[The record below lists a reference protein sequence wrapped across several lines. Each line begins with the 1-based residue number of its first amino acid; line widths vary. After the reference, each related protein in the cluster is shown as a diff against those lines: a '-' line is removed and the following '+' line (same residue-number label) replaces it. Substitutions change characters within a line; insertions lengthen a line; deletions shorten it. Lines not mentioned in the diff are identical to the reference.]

1 MQEALRR
8 SEARYRML
16 AAYSGDLT
24 LILDEIGVIR
34 YAAPSVRAELGFQ
47 PEDLLD
53 RTLVSL
59 VHPND
64 GPYTRRQLDK
74 ALQTPG
80 RAPRMTFRLADRHGR
95 WRVFEGLADNMRDRP
110 EANGL
115 VIALR
120 DVTEHM
126 AMQEA
131 LRRTNNVLE
140 GLGQAHVKFLQGV
153 PAPVV
158 FKELLDDMM
167 ALLGCEFGLVAMGP
181 AGPDA
186 RMDLLATINLPE
198 LAGRSAIAVP
208 AALAA
213 TDGAVL
219 QVACDPDGAL
229 RLGDPETAERAL
241 WCLPL
246 RSGGALVGL
255 LGMARAGDE
264 RSEAIADEVAPF
276 LAASANLIVAYQ
288 AGEEKRRMELA
299 LRESQARYRTV
310 VENIDEVIF
319 QADAQGHWTFLN
331 PAWTAIT
338 GHGVEE
344 SLGRPA
350 VAFVGTDRPTTLTS
364 EAAMARLAASAD
376 GRTRDLVPF
385 RVKQGGH
392 RWLEVVARR
401 ALDPHGAFIG
411 VLGTMKDV
419 TESKAA
425 QEDLERAHAELLRLN
440 LVKDEFVSTVSHEL
454 RSPLTAI
461 KNAISILARPQ
472 AGPLTEVQAR
482 YVGVLAEQAGRLNRL
497 VDDLLDLQQLE
508 TGSLSVVLDAGDV
521 RGVAQDA
528 ARGFAPVL
536 EAKRIQLELAI
547 DPAPLWARFDRDRMA
562 QVVINLLANAAKFTP
577 EGGRV
582 TLRAAAHGGAVMLAV
597 LDSGPG
603 IAPDDVA
610 RIFEKF
616 VRLDNG
622 HGGRVEGTGLGL
634 AICKKIVEV
643 GHGGRIWVES
653 TPGAGAAF
661 FVSLPAGEPP
671 ALSADVS

>member
-24 LILDEIGVIR
+24 LILDELGVIR
-34 YAAPSVRAELGFQ
+34 YAAPSVRAELGFL

-64 GPYTRRQLDK
+64 GPYTRRQLDR
-74 ALQTPG
+74 ALQTSG
-80 RAPRMTFRLADRHGR
+80 RAPRMIFRLADRQGR

-110 EANGL
+110 EAEGL

-120 DVTEHM
+120 DVTEHL

-140 GLGQAHVKFLQGV
+140 ALGQAHVKFLQGV
-153 PAPVV
+153 AAPVV
-158 FKELLDDMM
+158 FKELLDDML
-167 ALLGCEFGLVAMGP
+167 ALLGCEFGLVAMGA
-181 AGPDA
+181 AGPSSCLA
-186 RMDLLATINLPE
+186 LLATINLPE
-198 LAGRSAIAVP
+198 LTGRAMITAP
-208 AALAA
+208 NGLAERE
-213 TDGAVL
+213 GAVL
-219 QVACDPDGAL
+219 PVACGPDGVL
-229 RLGDPETAERAL
+229 RAGEPGPAERAL

-246 RSGGALVGL
+246 HSGGEMVGL
-255 LGMARAGDE
+255 LGMARVGAE
-264 RSEAIADEVAPF
+264 RGAPVVEELAPF
-276 LAASANLIVAYQ
+276 LAACANLIVAYQ
-288 AGEEKRRMELA
+288 AGEEKRRMERA
-299 LRESQARYRTV
+299 LHESQAQYRTV
-310 VENIDEVIF
+310 VENVDEVIF
-319 QADAQGHWTFLN
+319 QADAFGCWTFLN

-350 VAFVGTDRPTTLTS
+350 DAFFLSGQPTALTS
-364 EAAMARLAASAD
+364 EDARARLAASDD
-376 GRTRDLVPF
+376 GRTRVLLPVLV
-385 RVKQGGH
+385 KAGGH

-401 ALDPHGAFIG
+401 ALDAQGAFIG

-461 KNAISILARPQ
+461 KNAISILGRPQ
-472 AGPLTEVQAR
+472 AGPLSEVQAR
-482 YVGVLAEQAGRLNRL
+482 YLGVLAEQAGRLNRL

-508 TGSLSVVLDAGDV
+508 TGSLSVVPEAGDV
-521 RGVAQDA
+521 RAVAQEA
-528 ARGFAPVL
+528 ARGFALVL
-536 EAKRIQLELAI
+536 EAKRIRLVLAI
-547 DPAPLWARFDRDRMA
+547 AATPLWARFDRDRLT

-577 EGGRV
+577 EGGQV
-582 TLRAAAHGGAVMLAV
+582 TLSAAAQDGAVTLGV
-597 LDSGPG
+597 LDNGPG
-603 IAPDDVA
+603 IAPDDVG
-610 RIFEKF
+610 RIFDKF
-616 VRLDNG
+616 VRLDGG

-661 FVSLPAGEPP
+661 FVALPASEPP
-671 ALSADVS
+671 AQAG

>member
-24 LILDEIGVIR
+24 LILDPAGVIR

-64 GPYTRRQLDK
+64 GPYTSRQLDK

-95 WRVFEGLADNMRDRP
+95 WRVFEGFADNMHDRP
-110 EANGL
+110 EANGM

-120 DVTEHM
+120 DVTERM

-167 ALLGCEFGLVAMGP
+167 ALIGCEFGLVAMGP
-181 AGPDA
+181 LGPGA

-198 LAGRSAIAVP
+198 LAGRPAIAVP
-208 AALAA
+208 DALAA
-213 TDGAVL
+213 TELAVL
-219 QVACDPDGAL
+219 RVACGPDGAL
-229 RLGDPETAERAL
+229 RVGDPGPTERAL

-246 RSGGALVGL
+246 RSNGELVGL
-255 LGMARAGDE
+255 LGMARGGAE
-264 RSEAIADEVAPF
+264 RSEAIAEDVAPF

-288 AGEEKRRMELA
+288 AGEEKRRMEHA
-299 LRESQARYRTV
+299 LRESQVQYRTV
-310 VENIDEVIF
+310 VENVDEVIF
-319 QADAQGHWTFLN
+319 QADAHGRWTFLN

-350 VAFVGTDRPTTLTS
+350 TDFVWTDVPTDRS
-364 EAAMARLAASAD
+364 FEAVMALLAISD
-376 GRTRDLVPF
+376 EGRTRRLLPF
-385 RVKQGGH
+385 KVKQGGY

-401 ALDPHGAFIG
+401 SLDAQGAFIG

-461 KNAISILARPQ
+461 KNAISILTRPQ

-508 TGSLSVVLDAGDV
+508 TGTLSVVLDAGDV
-521 RGVAQDA
+521 RGVVQEA
-528 ARGFAPVL
+528 ARGFALVL
-536 EAKRIQLELAI
+536 EAKRIQLELSI
-547 DPAPLWARFDRDRMA
+547 DAAPLWARFDRDRLT
-562 QVVINLLANAAKFTP
+562 QVIINLLANAAKFTP

-582 TLRAAAHGGAVMLAV
+582 TLRAAAQSGTVTLAV
-597 LDSGPG
+597 LDNGPG
-603 IAPDDVA
+603 IAPDDAA

-616 VRLDNG
+616 VRLDSG
-622 HGGRVEGTGLGL
+622 QGGRVEGTGLGL

-661 FVSLPAGEPP
+661 FVALPAGEPP
-671 ALSADVS
+671 AGEAEVS